1 MSHLS
6 TIKSFIQERFLP
18 SIFGKKD
25 ISSHIHVDT
34 ITSDNLPQNFLY
46 IFVSANLTII
56 PHNKRVNK
64 SRCIHHCKQ
73 SL

>member
-6 TIKSFIQERFLP
+6 TIKSYIRERFLP

-46 IFVSANLTII
+46 IFVSAI
-56 PHNKRVNK
+56 
-64 SRCIHHCKQ
+64 
-73 SL
+73 